1 MDVVVKRD
9 PNNNR
14 SRGFG
19 FILFKEDNCVEKVN
33 VFFNEYCPRYCG
45 KKSGCQWL
53 CLFKPFNVVIDECAT
68 LTARHL
74 AKVMF
79 IDKQFDS
86 VCFL

>member
-33 VFFNEYCPRYCG
+33 VFLMNIAQDIVARNRVV
-45 KKSGCQWL
+45 SGCAYSSLSMW
-53 CLFKPFNVVIDECAT
+53 
-68 LTARHL
+68 
-74 AKVMF
+74 
-79 IDKQFDS
+79 
-86 VCFL
+86 